1 MVEADWSQDTF
12 MKKYRGIR
20 IKSIRITLEVSEG
33 DNPKTNK
40 PPLKNMA
47 YYVVKHFTKYV

>member
-12 MKKYRGIR
+12 MKKYRRIR

-47 YYVVKHFTKYV
+47 YYVVKHFPKYV